1 MDWMASAIPLTSA
14 VAITAAAAGIISDD
28 KVLSSSSRMLEP
40 PSTESV
46 TANEASDFSEIKEV
60 DKEAVKN
67 LQYFDDCASETL
79 EPQFDGSER
88 MNGSYEHDQ
97 TDCDTSFSCPKRDT
111 LEHVGSS
118 ESLFR

>member
-1 MDWMASAIPLTSA
+1 MASAIPLTSA

-28 KVLSSSSRMLEP
+28 EVQSSSSRMSGP

-46 TANEASDFSEIKEV
+46 TANGASDFSEVKEV
-60 DKEAVKN
+60 DKEAGKN
-67 LQYFDDCASETL
+67 LHDFDDCASESS

-88 MNGSYEHDQ
+88 MNGSYENDQ
-97 TDCDTSFSCPKRDT
+97 TACDTSFSCPKRNM
-111 LEHVGSS
+111 LESVCSS